1 MEAPVPAPQSTTADT
16 GTAGND
22 AARQPCEPN
31 KLHEP
36 PRADEL
42 SEQPE
47 GVRQRRNREVRERIH
62 LAALELGEARGVSAV
77 TVAEI
82 AAEAG
87 ISRRSFF
94 RYFKS
99 KEDAVLSGHGR
110 YLEAAGELPLRVTHV
125 SEALGAI
132 ERIGD
137 AVLEREGLP
146 ELTEHRRIAALI
158 EHDPA
163 IRAHAVA
170 QDRMIADVFRDR
182 LAQQLPGEDR
192 TTLELIADL
201 GVTVWRHG
209 WLRWSAQRG
218 SVGAENSTEAPAE
231 TPAESHREVR
241 RLFRAF
247 AGD

>member
-1 MEAPVPAPQSTTADT
+1 MPESRSIAGAPAAGAPA
-16 GTAGND
+16 AGAPA
-22 AARQPCEPN
+22 AARDSAGAE
-31 KLHEP
+31 H
-36 PRADEL
+36 
-42 SEQPE
+42 PE
-47 GVRQRRNREVRERIH
+47 GVRQRRNRELRQRIH
-62 LAALELGEARGVSAV
+62 LAALELGESRGVNNV

-82 AAEAG
+82 AAAAG

-94 RYFKS
+94 RYFKN

-110 YLEAAGELPLRVTHV
+110 YLEAATELPL
-125 SEALGAI
+125 SAPDLAGALPAI

-137 AVLEREGLP
+137 EVLEREGLP
-146 ELTEHRRIAALI
+146 ELAEHRRITALI

-170 QDRMIADVFRDR
+170 QDRIIADVFRDR
-182 LAQQLPGEDR
+182 LALQLPDEDR

-209 WLRWSAQRG
+209 WLRWSAQAG
-218 SVGAENSTEAPAE
+218 SVGCE
-231 TPAESHREVR
+231 TPADSHREVR
-241 RLFRAF
+241 RLFRKL